1 MKVRM
6 KIDRKKAVVVKVHGR
21 LTVGKTVVEK
31 TEQEL
36 LLSEFPPYTTE
47 EKKVRE
53 KKVKK
58 EK

>member
-1 MKVRM
+1 MGA
-6 KIDRKKAVVVKVHGR
+6 KIDRKKAVTVEVDGR

-36 LLSEFPPYTTE
+36 VLSEFPPYTTE
-47 EKKVRE
+47 EKKE
-53 KKVKK
+53 KKVKE

>member
-1 MKVRM
+1 M
-6 KIDRKKAVVVKVHGR
+6 KIDRKKAVIVKVDGR

-47 EKKVRE
+47 EKKVKRRS
-53 KKVKK
+53 KV
-58 EK
+58 